1 MQTELES
8 LRFVDASAR
17 HLVGVADDFSLET
30 RSGIPGLWQS
40 FFASGHEITD
50 VVEGAM
56 FGVSFDQDGK
66 GNFRYGVA
74 REVSTVPE
82 ALPEGLCRMHLT
94 EGTYAVLGA
103 FGPIEDLPVQMDRM
117 YNDWLPGPDYAM
129 RPGACFERYPDD
141 ARNSPE
147 AMVYEIWVPVS
158 KRS

>member
-1 MQTELES
+1 MKTELEPI
-8 LRFVDASAR
+8 RFVDAPAR
-17 HLVGVADDFSLET
+17 NLVGVADDFSLET

-40 FFASGHEITD
+40 FFASSYEIAD

-56 FGVSFDQDGK
+56 FGVSFNQDGK

-82 ALPEGLCRMHLT
+82 ELPEGLCRMYLT

-103 FGPIEDLPVQMDRM
+103 FGPIANLPVQMDRM
-117 YNDWLPGPDYAM
+117 YNDWLPGPAYTM

-141 ARNSPE
+141 ARNAPE
-147 AMVYEIWVPVS
+147 AMAYEIWVPVT
-158 KRS
+158 KNN